1 MARQT
6 KPLSVKEI
14 ESAKPKEADYVL
26 YDGDGLELLIKSS
39 GSKIWQFRYI
49 RPITK
54 KRAKKSIGPYPSVT
68 LADARSYRAESR
80 SLLAKQIDPQE
91 HQQEQLRSSLEA
103 KTNTFQLV
111 AERWWNVK
119 KISVAEVYESPY
131 IRQSV
136 YDERRKHSGTTR
148 YTGPCRYKNDDGLRI
163 LCARSSG
170 RCRN

>member
-1 MARQT
+1 LGVDHYCT
-6 KPLSVKEI
+6 VSDT
-14 ESAKPKEADYVL
+14 KEADYVL

-49 RPITK
+49 RPVTK

-68 LADARSYRAESR
+68 LADARNYRAESR

-111 AERWWNVK
+111 AER
-119 KISVAEVYESPY
+119 
-131 IRQSV
+131 
-136 YDERRKHSGTTR
+136 
-148 YTGPCRYKNDDGLRI
+148 
-163 LCARSSG
+163 
-170 RCRN
+170 